1 MPKRTL
7 IDGKILDRILS
18 TYPELS
24 DERKGQF
31 MASVRNANPALAKAF
46 GDWEGSFID
55 LLKAVKKVKEKHNQD
70 TKQIDK
76 LISRVKSS

>member
-7 IDGKILDRILS
+7 IDGKILDRILA

-24 DERKGQF
+24 DDRKGQF
-31 MASVRNANPALAKAF
+31 MASVRNTNPALAKAF
-46 GDWEGSFID
+46 NDWEGSFID